1 MRCGSCII
9 IIYRLRT
16 PRLTLG
22 FKGSAASH
30 KQAAASPGFA
40 LAGAARLARNRFFGS
55 ARRARNVDWSPERA
69 SLVSPSQA
77 WLGVFRPPTA
87 AFRCFQQIH
96 SRREVTA
103 GVARNNSEVTGR
115 VARSRLASPGII
127 PRSRIADSR
136 ELERNPEE
144 VSGLNGSELDSER
157 IVTSF
162 SRNRHRGP
170 GGWHPPGKAEL
181 G

>member
-1 MRCGSCII
+1 M
-9 IIYRLRT
+9 
-16 PRLTLG
+16 TLG
-22 FKGSAASH
+22 FTGCALIHISAAARPH
-30 KQAAASPGFA
+30 FSP
-40 LAGAARLARNRFFGS
+40 AGAARLAWNRFFGS
-55 ARRARNVDWSPERA
+55 ARRARNVDQAPERA
-69 SLVSPSQA
+69 RLVSPSLT

-87 AFRCFQQIH
+87 AFRCFQQIR

-103 GVARNNSEVTGR
+103 GVARNNSEVAGR
-115 VARSRLASPGII
+115 VARSRLASPGMI

-144 VSGLNGSELDSER
+144 VSGWNGSELDSER

-181 G
+181 R